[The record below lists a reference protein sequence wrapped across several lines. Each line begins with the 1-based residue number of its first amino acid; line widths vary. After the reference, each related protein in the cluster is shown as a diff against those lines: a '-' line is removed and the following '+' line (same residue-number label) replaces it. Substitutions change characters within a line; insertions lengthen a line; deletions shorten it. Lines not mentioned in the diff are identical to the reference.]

1 MVFLGGLR
9 LTANWD
15 LPALSVILI
24 GSHLLFPGRL
34 FLNVVTKL
42 NCSGSPWLK
51 ILSVGILRFAVESI
65 L

>member
-9 LTANWD
+9 LTANCD
-15 LPALSVILI
+15 LPELSVILI
-24 GSHLLFPGRL
+24 GSHLLLPGRR
-34 FLNVVTKL
+34 FLKVVTKL

-51 ILSVGILRFAVESI
+51 IRRVGIFRFAVESI

>member
-9 LTANWD
+9 LTANCD
-15 LPALSVILI
+15 LPALSVILM
-24 GSHLLFPGRL
+24 GSHLLFPGRR
-34 FLNVVTKL
+34 FRKVVTKL

-51 ILSVGILRFAVESI
+51 IRRVGIFRLAVESI